1 MTITKSFDGTVC
13 SEGYLTQESQ
23 EVRNNYRNST
33 YSIVSTVGYLIGVP
47 KQYFLHEQGKLSLEL
62 FDQLDKDKN
71 ARIIRNLCML
81 RTAIELN
88 YREANYRIYND
99 LKNLH
104 TMPDLIPQDCLT
116 QLEDDGVPII
126 KANCKLNQYII
137 DINRHITNRI
147 NNCKDLFHWLRW
159 DYIKDLFIMP
169 NGLTETGIK
178 TAAAEYYANKS
189 RYPYQVYINWSYGN
203 HGNILFNDKKFAT
216 LLYEANEDCFTDL
229 SKVTDASDLTK
240 ESIYDFLEDS
250 DRTVVMVDCENASP
264 YSLYASLCNL
274 DQQALLNRIYK
285 IILCD
290 DANTSTAWDILE
302 RFTDIPVEHLEIERV
317 SNRKSIVDQ
326 ALSVQAVIEH
336 FENNADSIMLFSSDS
351 DYWGLYGRLKQV
363 RYYVMVENGKF
374 GADNRRALMGAG
386 IPFCYIDDFCTGN
399 SNKIKTDAMQREITS
414 FLEDAV
420 SFNVHDM
427 LHTAYLAT
435 RAEMSD
441 VEKKQFYDR
450 YIKNMR
456 LVIDKDG
463 NVSVALGQ

>member
-13 SEGYLTQESQ
+13 SVGYLTQESQ

-47 KQYFLHEQGKLSLEL
+47 KQYFVHEQGKLSLEL

-126 KANCKLNQYII
+126 KANCKLNQYSI

-169 NGLTETGIK
+169 NGLTEAGIK
-178 TAAAEYYANKS
+178 AAAAEYYANKG
-189 RYPYQVYINWSYGN
+189 RYPYQVYINWSYGD

-250 DRTVVMVDCENASP
+250 DRTVVMVDCENSDP
-264 YSLYASLCNL
+264 YKLYAMLNNL
-274 DQQALLNRIYK
+274 DQQALLDRIYK

-290 DANTSTAWDILE
+290 DVNTTTAWDILE
-302 RFTDIPVEHLEIERV
+302 RFTNIPVEHLEIERV

-326 ALSVQAVIEH
+326 ALSVQAVVEH

-351 DYWGLYGRLKQV
+351 DYWGLYGRLKKV

-374 GADNRRALMGAG
+374 GTDNRNALMEAG

-399 SNKIKTDAMQREITS
+399 SNKIKTDAMQREITK
-414 FLEDAV
+414 FLEETV
-420 SFNVHDM
+420 NFNVHDM
-427 LHTAYLAT
+427 LHNAYLAT

>member
-13 SEGYLTQESQ
+13 SVGYLTQESQ

-47 KQYFLHEQGKLSLEL
+47 KQYFVHEQGKLSLEL

-147 NNCKDLFHWLRW
+147 NNCKVLFHWLRW

-178 TAAAEYYANKS
+178 TAAAEYYANKG
-189 RYPYQVYINWSYGN
+189 RYPYQVYINWSYGD

-250 DRTVVMVDCENASP
+250 DRTVVMVDCENSDP
-264 YSLYASLCNL
+264 YKLYAMLNNL
-274 DQQALLNRIYK
+274 DQQALLDRIYK

-290 DANTSTAWDILE
+290 DVNTTTAWDILE
-302 RFTDIPVEHLEIERV
+302 RFTDIPVEHLEIQRV

-351 DYWGLYGRLKQV
+351 DYWRLYGRLKNV

-374 GADNRRALMGAG
+374 GTDNRNALMEAG

-399 SNKIKTDAMQREITS
+399 SNKIKTDAMQREITR
-414 FLEDAV
+414 FLEEAV
-420 SFNVHDM
+420 RLNVHDM
-427 LHTAYLAT
+427 LRNAYLAT
-435 RAEMSD
+435 RAEMSEA
-441 VEKKQFYDR
+441 EKKQFYDR

>member
-13 SEGYLTQESQ
+13 SVGYLTQESQ

-47 KQYFLHEQGKLSLEL
+47 KQYFVHEQGKLSLEL

-178 TAAAEYYANKS
+178 TAAAEYYANKG
-189 RYPYQVYINWSYGN
+189 RYPYQVYINWSYGD

-250 DRTVVMVDCENASP
+250 DRTVVMVDCENSDP
-264 YSLYASLCNL
+264 YKLYAMLNNL
-274 DQQALLNRIYK
+274 DQQALLDRIYK

-290 DANTSTAWDILE
+290 DVNTTTAWDILE
-302 RFTDIPVEHLEIERV
+302 RFTDIPVEHLEIQRV

-351 DYWGLYGRLKQV
+351 DYWGLYGRLKNV

-374 GADNRRALMGAG
+374 GTDNRNALMEAG

-399 SNKIKTDAMQREITS
+399 SNKIKTDAMQREITR
-414 FLEDAV
+414 FLEEAV
-420 SFNVHDM
+420 RLNVHDM
-427 LHTAYLAT
+427 LRNAYLAT
-435 RAEMSD
+435 RAEMSEA
-441 VEKKQFYDR
+441 EKKQFYDR